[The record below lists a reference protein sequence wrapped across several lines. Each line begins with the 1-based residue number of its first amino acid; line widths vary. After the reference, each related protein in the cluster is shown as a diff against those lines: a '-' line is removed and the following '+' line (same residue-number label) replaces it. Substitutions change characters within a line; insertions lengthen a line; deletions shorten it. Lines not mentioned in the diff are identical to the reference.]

1 MYYEQQLSFCYWF
14 VTIGLKNATSP
25 LSLGNIN
32 NAAIVSVYT
41 QQMNNTLVLQIFMR
55 DSTCSISAVLYMSHR
70 KICRSSSVQAVFVE
84 ILTLMN
90 TLNVPFERCCVEKK
104 KDFWNLTGR
113 RKSSQSIINGKCVY
127 KDLMITIPAA
137 KWHKETEPYMIS
149 TNGSCNS
156 TKWTVDKECNI
167 LA

>member
-1 MYYEQQLSFCYWF
+1 MYYEQQRSFCYWF

-90 TLNVPFERCCVEKK
+90 TLNVPFERCCVGKK
-104 KDFWNLTGR
+104 KDFCNLTGR
-113 RKSSQSIINGKCVY
+113 RKSSQSIINVNVCIK
-127 KDLMITIPAA
+127 TAA

-156 TKWTVDKECNI
+156 TKWTVDEECNI